1 MQAALPRDAGFNR
14 DFVLGS
20 TPGTQ
25 RTAQRIT
32 AGLPIGSRGLFDRQ
46 VRGVI
51 GQQIQIFLGDEA

>member
-25 RTAQRIT
+25 ATGLGGTADW
-32 AGLPIGSRGLFDRQ
+32 PIGLFDRQ
-46 VRGVI
+46 VCRVI
-51 GQQIQIFLGDEA
+51 GQQIQIILGDKA